1 MATLPPTF
9 SAAQSDRQSASN
21 ALLIFCRAP
30 RLGQVKTRLAQ
41 AKGAPFALE
50 IYRAMLRDCFA
61 LGHQLAPQTAT
72 IAAFTP
78 ANAFDKL
85 GELGALWSGPRLAQR
100 GEDLGARMLNAL
112 ADARAQGFERCAI
125 IGSDA
130 PDLPLKTLRA
140 AFDLLGA
147 NQVVIAPSADGGF
160 VLIGASCAL
169 PGALFADIT
178 WSRDD
183 VCARLIENLRALEL
197 SYARL
202 PAWHDVDEADDL
214 EALRAR
220 LEKDATAALATRAVL
235 GL

>member
-9 SAAQSDRQSASN
+9 FAAQSDIQSASN
-21 ALLIFCRAP
+21 ALLVFCRAP

-50 IYRAMLRDCFA
+50 IYRAMLRDCFD
-61 LGHQLAPQTAT
+61 LGRGLAPQTAT
-72 IAAFTP
+72 IATFTP
-78 ANAFDKL
+78 ADAFDAL
-85 GELGALWSGPRLAQR
+85 GGLSALWDGPHLAQR

-169 PGALFADIT
+169 PDAIFADIA
-178 WSRDD
+178 WSRND
-183 VCARLIENLRALEL
+183 VCARLMGNLRALEL
-197 SYARL
+197 SYALL

-220 LEKDATAALATRAVL
+220 LERDAEAARATRTVL